1 MAKEANIHAGHRQR
15 LRQSLLAAD
24 FSGMSDINLL
34 EALLFYAI
42 PRGDTNETAHRLLE
56 TFGSVAAVFEADYR
70 SLMQVEGVGENTAF
84 LIKLMCKTAKRI
96 GMAEVKK
103 AVPITTSELAA
114 EVFQP
119 YFIGEKDEIMLAMYL
134 DNAARLIRV
143 DKLGSGVVNSVS
155 FHNRK
160 LMEGALATNCVAVVL
175 AHNHPH
181 GVPNPSREDLR
192 LTQNARESLRTIGV
206 GLNDHMIYAEGEWRC
221 ISERPDAAQYLTK
234 VIL

>member
-1 MAKEANIHAGHRQR
+1 MAKEASIHAGHRQR

-24 FSGMSDINLL
+24 FNGMSDINLL

-56 TFGSVAAVFEADYR
+56 TFGSVASVFEADYR

-84 LIKLMCKTAKRI
+84 LIKLMSKTAKRI

-103 AVPITTSELAA
+103 GIPITSPNLAA
-114 EVFQP
+114 EVFRP
-119 YFIGEKDEIMLAMYL
+119 YFIGEKDELMLAMYL
-134 DNAARLIRV
+134 DNAAKLIRV
-143 DKLGSGVVNSVS
+143 DKLGAGVVNTVN

-160 LMEGALATNCVAVVL
+160 LMEGALATNCAAVIL

-181 GVPNPSREDLR
+181 GLPNPSSEDLR
-192 LTQNARESLRTIGV
+192 LTQTARESLRTIGV
-206 GLNDHMIYAEGEWRC
+206 GLNDHMIYADGEWRC
-221 ISERPDAAQYLTK
+221 ISELPNAAMYLTRTK
-234 VIL
+234 